1 MILSRLICEAADAAA
16 ANPTPVSPADVVSG
30 SSVVSGAD
38 VVSSGTVS
46 STVVSAADLGG
57 AATMSVGS
65 VIGICIF
72 VFVLLMIA
80 FEIIRSRYVLSVTH
94 REVVLEDLPEAF
106 DGTRIAVISDLRQM
120 RFGDFNEELA
130 KHIRREFPDYVFF
143 AGDMGDA
150 KKFNVDAFYDL
161 VDSLGNDIP
170 VIMVPGRDDLRIGGG
185 AVHRNFLKEVEH
197 AGGLML
203 NNSCAELLSG
213 KSKLYVYGFCPPL
226 EPQEDVSALEWD
238 YASVDEGDLPAMLG
252 RCPSDAP
259 VILLAHDPRPFEA
272 YCKWGAQ
279 LVLCGYTHGGLVRLP
294 HFGGLLPVDEGKLFP
309 QYAGGEY
316 VHDGTRMIVTR
327 GLGTPK
333 GLRFLNAPE
342 ISMITLSLPE
352 HRKPAVAEPEEE
364 AALRKENRMTF
375 AEKAK
380 NQAAIITDWAKGE
393 TRSLRELLYER
404 SIQIRDFF
412 SLMFGKKRSRF
423 AKAAD
428 EKKRSNTYVAPKQPR
443 KQTPDRSRRSGGQ
456 FAVKP
461 AKRIDSDGERFGT
474 DYNSTSMRTDL
485 DDERSDMF
493 RRVDRS
499 ERTGDN
505 RSRSGNQNRSGN
517 QGKKPS
523 GNSSGKNSG
532 GKKK

>member
-1 MILSRLICEAADAAA
+1 MILSRIICEAADAAA
-16 ANPTPVSPADVVSG
+16 NNPAPVSHADVVSG
-30 SSVVSGAD
+30 SAIVSGAD

-46 STVVSAADLGG
+46 SVVSASDIGG
-57 AATMSVGS
+57 AGTLSVGA
-65 VIGICIF
+65 IIWICII
-72 VFVLLMIA
+72 VFALLMIA
-80 FEIIRSRYVLSVTH
+80 FEIIRSRYVLSVSH

-143 AGDMGDA
+143 VGDMGDA

-161 VDSLGNDIP
+161 MDSLGSDIP

-226 EPQEDVSALEWD
+226 EPQKDVPSLEWD
-238 YASVDEGDLPAMLG
+238 YASVGEGDLPAMLG

-259 VILLAHDPRPFEA
+259 VILLAHDPRPFDA
-272 YCKWGAQ
+272 YCNWGAQ
-279 LVLCGYTHGGLVRLP
+279 LVLCGYTHGGIVRLP
-294 HFGGLLPVDEGKLFP
+294 RLGGMLPVDEGKMFP
-309 QYAGGEY
+309 EYTGGEY
-316 VHDGTRMIVTR
+316 VRDNTRMIVTR

-342 ISMITLSLPE
+342 ISMVTLSLPA

-364 AALRKENRMTF
+364 AELRKENRMTF

-428 EKKRSNTYVAPKQPR
+428 EKKRSNTYVAPKQP
-443 KQTPDRSRRSGGQ
+443 KKHTPDRSRRSGQ
-456 FAVKP
+456 YAVKP

-474 DYNSTSMRTDL
+474 DYDSTASRTVL
-485 DDERSDMF
+485 DDERSEMF
-493 RRVDRS
+493 RKVERS
-499 ERTGDN
+499 ERTGEG
-505 RSRSGNQNRSGN
+505 RSKSGGQGKNG

-523 GNSSGKNSG
+523 GKSGSRPDG
-532 GKKK
+532 SKKK